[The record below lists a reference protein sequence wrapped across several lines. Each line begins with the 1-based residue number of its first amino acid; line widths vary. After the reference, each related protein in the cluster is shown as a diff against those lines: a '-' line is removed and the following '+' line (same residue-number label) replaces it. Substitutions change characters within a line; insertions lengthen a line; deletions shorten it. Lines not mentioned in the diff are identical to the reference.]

1 MTTGPDVQGS
11 LPGVGGVELFWQG
24 WLPRGDT
31 GEPVEPAG
39 VLLISH
45 GIGEHSGRYGSVVE
59 TLLPDGWAVY
69 GLDHRGH
76 GRSGGTRVHVRRY
89 DDLLQDFETF
99 RREIVAR
106 HPGLPVFLLGHSLG
120 GQIALAYTLRHQD
133 RLAGLVL
140 SAPAL
145 ASDAVPAALVPVLL
159 LVSRALPTVRP
170 LGIDTTAISSDPA
183 VVDDYAADPLVHHGK
198 PTLALGAAIYAQ
210 MDRLPPRAAELRLPL
225 LVQHGTADRLT
236 DPEGTRRLDEASGS
250 PDTTVHWYDGLWHEI
265 YHEPGR
271 DSPLTDLRQWL
282 AARRESARH
291 GSA

>member
-1 MTTGPDVQGS
+1 MTGEPDVQGR
-11 LPGVGGVELFWQG
+11 LPGVGGIELFWQG
-24 WLPRGDT
+24 WLPDGD
-31 GEPVEPAG
+31 PSG

-45 GIGEHSGRYGSVVE
+45 GIGEHSGRYGTVVD

-120 GQIALAYTLRHQD
+120 GQIALAYALRHQN
-133 RLAGLVL
+133 RLAGLAL

-145 ASDAVPAALVPVLL
+145 ASDAVPAVLVPVLS
-159 LVSRALPTVRP
+159 LVSRVLPTVRP
-170 LGIDTTAISSDPA
+170 VGIDTAAISSDPA
-183 VVDDYAADPLVHHGK
+183 VVADYHADPLVHHGK
-198 PTLALGAAIYAQ
+198 PTLALGAAVYAT
-210 MDRLPPRAAELRLPL
+210 MDTLPSRAAELRLPL

-236 DPEGTRRLDEASGS
+236 DPAGTRTLAESSGS
-250 PDTTVHWYDGLWHEI
+250 PDTTVGWYEDFWHEI

-271 DSPLTDLRQWL
+271 DRPLSDLRRWL
-282 AARRESARH
+282 GEHRDAHR
-291 GSA
+291 GSRA

>member
-1 MTTGPDVQGS
+1 MTTGPDVQGW

-24 WLPRGDT
+24 RLPTGDT
-31 GEPVEPAG
+31 AGPVEPSG

-120 GQIALAYTLRHQD
+120 GQIALAYALRHQD
-133 RLAGLVL
+133 RLAGLAL

-145 ASDAVPAALVPVLL
+145 ASDAVPAALVPVLS

-170 LGIDTTAISSDPA
+170 LGIDTSAISSDPA

-210 MDRLPPRAAELRLPL
+210 MDRLLPRAAELRLPL
-225 LVQHGTADRLT
+225 LIQHGTADRLT

-250 PDTTVHWYDGLWHEI
+250 PDTTVRWYDGLWHEI

-271 DSPLTDLRQWL
+271 DAPLTDLRRWL
-282 AARRESARH
+282 ATRRESARH